1 MTLRSPAPGRSADG
15 ADRIHGAIVRLERAV
30 EQRPGFGRT
39 TSSSTT
45 TLVDGLRC
53 CSEEGDHTIDTDL
66 PAALGGT
73 GTGPTPGVL
82 LRAALG
88 SCMAMG
94 YQLRAARHGVE
105 LRSVRIVIEADS
117 AIEGMLVAN
126 GAARPGFAQI
136 RAAVEIESDAPAE
149 VVRAIVDEADRLSP
163 MLDAVG
169 AATDVRRTVT
179 IVEGR

>member
-1 MTLRSPAPGRSADG
+1 MTLRSAVPGRSADD

-30 EQRPGFGRT
+30 AQRPGFGHT

-45 TLVDGLRC
+45 TVVDGLRC
-53 CSEEGDHTIDTDL
+53 CSEEGDHRIDTDL

-73 GTGPTPGVL
+73 GAGPTPGVL

-105 LRSVRIVIEADS
+105 LRSIRVVIEADS
-117 AIEGMLVAN
+117 AIEGMLVAG

-136 RAAVEIESDAPAE
+136 RTLVEIQSDAPAD

-163 MLDAVG
+163 MVDAIG
-169 AATDVRRTVT
+169 AANDVRRTVT
-179 IVEGR
+179 IVEER